1 MHKVKNGLTPMYLMD
16 LFQHWKGLQVAVL
29 SHCNSWQAF
38 NWLFR
43 TTNLGKVYNK
53 KGKDNHIG
61 DRIQSDDIKE

>member
-16 LFQHWKGLQVAVL
+16 LFQHWKGLQVVVL

-38 NWLFR
+38 IWLFR
-43 TTNLGKVYNK
+43 KVNK

-61 DRIQSDDIKE
+61 DRIQSDDTKE